1 MAVLL
6 SITLFV
12 AVAAVFVFAN
22 LAVGSLVRPWLPNE
36 TKLATYE
43 CGEVP
48 YGDSWVQFD
57 LRFYIIAL
65 VYLVFDVE
73 VALFY
78 PWAVAYGAAPQYRP
92 VALVDMLFFFG
103 VLLVGYAYLWKFGY
117 LDWVR
122 SAATTSLKRTG
133 ANVQK

>member
-1 MAVLL
+1 MSVLL

-12 AVAAVFVFAN
+12 LVGIIFV
-22 LAVGSLVRPWLPNE
+22 LASLIAGALVRPWLPNQE
-36 TKLATYE
+36 KLASYE
-43 CGEVP
+43 CGERP
-48 YGDSWVQFD
+48 FGSSWVQFD

-78 PWAVAYGAAPQYRP
+78 PWAVAYGATPENRP

-103 VLLVGYAYLWKFGY
+103 VLI
-117 LDWVR
+117 DR
-122 SAATTSLKRTG
+122 
-133 ANVQK
+133 

>member
-1 MAVLL
+1 MEVLL
-6 SITLFV
+6 SITLFALV
-12 AVAAVFVFAN
+12 GVIFVFAN
-22 LAVGSLVRPWLPNE
+22 LTVGALVRPSLPNE
-36 TKLATYE
+36 NKLATYE

-48 YGDSWVQFD
+48 YGSSWVQFD

-78 PWAVAYGAAPQYRP
+78 PWAVAYGANPANRP
-92 VALVDMLFFFG
+92 VAVVDMLFFFG

-122 SAATTSLKRTG
+122 SAATTSLKKLH
-133 ANVQK
+133 Q